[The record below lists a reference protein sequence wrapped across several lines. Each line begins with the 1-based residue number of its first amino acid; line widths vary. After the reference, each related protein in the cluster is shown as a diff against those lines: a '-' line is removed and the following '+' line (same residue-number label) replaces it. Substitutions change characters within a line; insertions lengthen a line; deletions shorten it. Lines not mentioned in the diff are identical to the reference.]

1 MVAPCPA
8 YKGRRVLYKPL
19 GPCRRLQ
26 VSSRSKGT
34 GKRRK
39 EGALSPMPKD
49 KADHPDL
56 LGKGDGQSRA
66 TMVTNLQESRE

>member
-1 MVAPCPA
+1 MQKTPGELE
-8 YKGRRVLYKPL
+8 KQRD
-19 GPCRRLQ
+19 
-26 VSSRSKGT
+26 